1 MNGVQHSY
9 TCTHTHTL
17 RTHTPHTHTHTHTA
31 HTHTFQTHAH
41 SPVYFAYA
49 LFCVQMLMEFV
60 YLAGECTQ
68 ASCDQMLQLFK
79 VHQTLTR
86 TVQESA
92 GGPAGTK
99 RPSSKL
105 PPAVQTLLQSCMTT
119 TGVKS
124 VLKGLS
130 R

>member
-1 MNGVQHSY
+1 
-9 TCTHTHTL
+9 
-17 RTHTPHTHTHTHTA
+17 
-31 HTHTFQTHAH
+31 
-41 SPVYFAYA
+41 
-49 LFCVQMLMEFV
+49 MLMEFV

-68 ASCDQMLQLFK
+68 ASCDQMLQLFR
-79 VHQTLTR
+79 VQQTLSQVVLEGT
-86 TVQESA
+86 
-92 GGPAGTK
+92 GGPAGAK

-105 PPAVQTLLQSCMTT
+105 PPAMQTMLQSCMTP

>member
-1 MNGVQHSY
+1 
-9 TCTHTHTL
+9 
-17 RTHTPHTHTHTHTA
+17 
-31 HTHTFQTHAH
+31 
-41 SPVYFAYA
+41 
-49 LFCVQMLMEFV
+49 MLMEFV

-105 PPAVQTLLQSCMTT
+105 PPAVQTLLQSCMTP
-119 TGVKS
+119 TGVKN